1 MTIEDQPVTPATLTD
16 LADGTLS
23 GAAWDAWLAAR
34 PEVAAEVLAMRQARA
49 LLAVLAAQQVAL
61 PPDFEQQV
69 VARIRR
75 DAVFRELL
83 QFGFPQLGR
92 AFLELLTVF
101 FGFLPAPAEQEAPA
115 AIGEA

>member
-1 MTIEDQPVTPATLTD
+1 MSQEPTPDLTD

-23 GAAWDAWLAAR
+23 GPEWDAWRVAN
-34 PEVAAEVLAMRQARA
+34 PEAAAEVLAMRQASA
-49 LLAVLAAQQVAL
+49 LVAELQLAQIAL
-61 PPDFEQQV
+61 PSDFEQQV
-69 VARIRR
+69 LTRIRR

-92 AFLELLTVF
+92 AFIELLTVF

-115 AIGEA
+115 ATGGAL